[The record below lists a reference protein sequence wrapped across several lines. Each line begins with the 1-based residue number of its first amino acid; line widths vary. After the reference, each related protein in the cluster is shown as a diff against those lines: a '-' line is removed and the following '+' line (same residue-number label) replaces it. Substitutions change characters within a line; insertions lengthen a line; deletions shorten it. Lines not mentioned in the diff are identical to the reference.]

1 MLSLPPSGGTGNKI
15 DPAKLFGE
23 DRYDKIYQE
32 LLSDGRIE
40 GENLTPDE
48 RKEGVKAYRKG
59 KINFVK
65 FITRID
71 EVKTQISSQAT
82 PLTPKLALAPAVAPT
97 PPEPEPQK
105 EDDSVEKEDDSV
117 EDEDIDGIDQKLDD
131 LLDEIRTQGEIEDK
145 QQNKERKDKEKEKRK
160 KKENKLESVKKFLLS
175 PITKVLKPIND
186 IFKKIIDSVVKII
199 FAKALIKLIDWF
211 SDPENRGKLD
221 AIFRFITDFWPA
233 IAAGFLL
240 VGAALAGFGILA
252 LGKIAAVAA
261 GLIGLT
267 VGLAA
272 LAKALFGP
280 GEEEKKT
287 DKALKDDYGG
297 DKDKMIADL
306 EKEKEDLNWFEKN
319 IQGKGSEIDE
329 QIEFLK
335 TGKPKSYAPEKEPEK
350 DVKPPKDKEPPAVS
364 GRFDMKTGQGFIN
377 NKPVS
382 IEEYQTFT
390 NMSAEEKAQKY
401 GTVKLN
407 VGGVVP
413 GPEVLKLN
421 AGGVGPGV
429 LKLNTGGAVPEEM
442 SLLQRLN
449 QNFGDLPFI
458 GGVIKTAL
466 DYEDRINYRDADPR
480 LREMMG
486 LTKSKPKPRGLQF
499 GNTTPIGTGKDGKTA
514 PSLIEQG
521 LNLQGLNL
529 GGGFLGGL
537 LGGNKK
543 SKKDNR
549 MASMGTDT
557 VPAMLTPGE
566 SVLQVGARERMMS
579 MVGIDPLSFNIGP
592 NANKPKVT
600 KGVTYAAG
608 GGKIEVKG
616 TGNSIEGTLKMK
628 DASGKQVGKT
638 YGVISGT
645 NSGMSVPQS
654 ARSTTRNAPIP
665 DGDYKLV
672 GFEKHGPWP
681 GLSGIGD
688 WSAYIGNGSGSIGS
702 RSGLMLHSDIN
713 SDGTL
718 GCIGVELG
726 GKAGTNAEQEFL
738 KTYQAI
744 NPESIKI
751 ALGSGGGDSS
761 EIASVNRTATA
772 DNSPKLAPKIASSP
786 RTSSSAIT
794 PPSKQSGGAQQSTSV
809 IPVNAAS
816 GSSGGARAA
825 GSDVPML
832 GSVDPLNLGTMV
844 IKAILNI
851 GGL

>member
-65 FITRID
+65 FVTRID
-71 EVKTQISSQAT
+71 EVKTQISSQKLSAT
-82 PLTPKLALAPAVAPT
+82 PLTPKLALSPAVEPIS
-97 PPEPEPQK
+97 PKPEPEP
-105 EDDSVEKEDDSV
+105 EKESKE
-117 EDEDIDGIDQKLDD
+117 EDNGGEDNDIEDINTKLDA
-131 LLDEIRTQGEIEDK
+131 LIDEIKKEEKSDKKSAEIKRRQDEK
-145 QQNKERKDKEKEKRK
+145 KKRKEKENR
-160 KKENKLESVKKFLLS
+160 LEGFKKFIVNPLKKAFAPVQNFLS
-175 PITKVLKPIND
+175 K
-186 IFKKIIDSVVKII
+186 FIDAMVKIV
-199 FAKALIKLIDWF
+199 FAKAFIKLIDWF
-211 SDPENRGKLD
+211 SDPDNRGKVD
-221 AIFRFITDFWPA
+221 AIFRFIKDFWPA

-240 VGAALAGFGILA
+240 VGAALTGFGILA

-261 GLIGLT
+261 LLIGLT

-272 LAKALFGP
+272 LAKALFGKGP

-287 DKALKDDYGG
+287 DKALKDDYDGN
-297 DKDKMIADL
+297 KDKMIADL
-306 EKEKEDLNWFEKN
+306 EKEKDSIGFFDLSGRKR
-319 IQGKGSEIDE
+319 EIDE
-329 QIEFLK
+329 QIDFLK
-335 TGKPKSYAPEKEPEK
+335 TGKPTSYGFFGKNKQEPEKEPEK
-350 DVKPPKDKEPPAVS
+350 KPEKKPEKDVKTPKDKEPP
-364 GRFDMKTGQGFIN
+364 
-377 NKPVS
+377 
-382 IEEYQTFT
+382 
-390 NMSAEEKAQKY
+390 
-401 GTVKLN
+401 TVKLN

-421 AGGVGPGV
+421 DGGV
-429 LKLNTGGAVPEEM
+429 VPEEM

-608 GGKIEVKG
+608 GGVVDEKKHPLLEKMNDANIKKASAPLGRCVTGSLDTMLRSGVPEPAA
-616 TGNSIEGTLKMK
+616 TGNDVGNNPRGAISQLMQSPFNWKSMGGNKTDLDSPYGKVSPGVYTKSQYGSLVAGGKIPSGALVFQSRFDNWNGTSRNSSGYDMAIAQKGGKEHWNGQLMPKFVYGGNTK
-628 DASGKQVGKT
+628 KVIVLTPDGKQGDGTSIQMSDTDIVSSGENDGGSPEG
-638 YGVISGT
+638 YVPPVPVIT
-645 NSGMSVPQS
+645 NTSASSKISTATELNSSNNNAQGSQS
-654 ARSTTRNAPIP
+654 MVPIP
-665 DGDYKLV
+665 V
-672 GFEKHGPWP
+672 P
-681 GLSGIGD
+681 I
-688 WSAYIGNGSGSIGS
+688 NGSEQTSGPTFNNDVPAIISI
-702 RSGLMLHSDIN
+702 DFN
-713 SDGTL
+713 
-718 GCIGVELG
+718 
-726 GKAGTNAEQEFL
+726 
-738 KTYQAI
+738 
-744 NPESIKI
+744 
-751 ALGSGGGDSS
+751 
-761 EIASVNRTATA
+761 NRTLIGMKALY
-772 DNSPKLAPKIASSP
+772 N
-786 RTSSSAIT
+786 
-794 PPSKQSGGAQQSTSV
+794 
-809 IPVNAAS
+809 
-816 GSSGGARAA
+816 
-825 GSDVPML
+825 M
-832 GSVDPLNLGTMV
+832 VD
-844 IKAILNI
+844 
-851 GGL
+851 